1 MGMRTLGLWFTGMRE
16 LCNQL
21 LMNDDDDDDYDDEQE
36 LLNYHSK
43 KTEKFS
49 AKTAPKV
56 AQQTNKQLTEKI

>member
-21 LMNDDDDDDYDDEQE
+21 LMNDDDDDEQE

-49 AKTAPKV
+49 AKTGPKV

>member
-1 MGMRTLGLWFTGMRE
+1 MGMRNLGLWFRGLRE
-16 LCNQL
+16 LSNQL
-21 LMNDDDDDDYDDEQE
+21 LMNDDDDDEQE

-49 AKTAPKV
+49 AKTGPKV